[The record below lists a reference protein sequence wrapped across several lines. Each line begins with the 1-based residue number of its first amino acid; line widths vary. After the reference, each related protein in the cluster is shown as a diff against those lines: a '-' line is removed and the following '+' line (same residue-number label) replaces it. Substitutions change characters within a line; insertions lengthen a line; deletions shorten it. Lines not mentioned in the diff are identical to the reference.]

1 MRAEEVWLMGAGAK
15 AAAEAARVAAMMSF
29 MLFVGLLI
37 IDY

>member
-1 MRAEEVWLMGAGAK
+1 MGDGAK

-29 MLFVGLLI
+29 ILLMGLLR